1 MIDDGVLNGI
11 RYRLEHPEQ
20 IPSNSWY
27 TVFRQ
32 DIQTL
37 LEEIENER
45 REKARRE
52 SERRR
57 T

>member
-1 MIDDGVLNGI
+1 MRWDLI
-11 RYRLEHPEQ
+11 RSIKYRLEHPEE
-20 IPSNSWY
+20 IPSKSWY

-45 REKARRE
+45 REQ
-52 SERRR
+52 ERRGKNKVD
-57 T
+57 